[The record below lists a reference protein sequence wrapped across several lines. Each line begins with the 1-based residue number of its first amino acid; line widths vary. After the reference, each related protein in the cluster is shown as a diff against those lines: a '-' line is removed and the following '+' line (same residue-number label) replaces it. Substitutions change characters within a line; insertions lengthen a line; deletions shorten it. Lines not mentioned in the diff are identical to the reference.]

1 MNERVQAL
9 AGSIYEE
16 FEQVPGDFEQIG
28 RLLPTY
34 GTEIDENTK
43 QQHLVVVL
51 YRYDIFFYLL

>member
-28 RLLPTY
+28 RLLR
-34 GTEIDENTK
+34 TEIDENTK
-43 QQHLVVVL
+43 QQLLVIVL
-51 YRYDIFFYLL
+51 YIYDIFYLL